1 MKRRRLSVAGVDLS
15 TDTLVDAAPAA
26 AFAALVGAL
35 ATEPVLDALARRLAD
50 RLPQPE
56 AEQPE
61 GFLSVDEAARYL
73 ACKPQRIYD
82 LRSQGRLR
90 CCKDGSAC

>member
-1 MKRRRLSVAGVDLS
+1 MDLS

-35 ATEPVLDALARRLAD
+35 ASEPVLNALARKLAD

-56 AEQPE
+56 AEQAE

-82 LRSQGRLR
+82 SGRR
-90 CCKDGSAC
+90 VACGAARTAAAC